1 MHLLSQQHS
10 FICFYAT
17 NIIVL
22 EFNYIMLMSW
32 IQNADFFLEFNIFFT
47 THEQLHYA
55 SFDQVI

>member
-1 MHLLSQQHS
+1 MHLLCQQHS
-10 FICFYAT
+10 FICFYT

-22 EFNYIMLMSW
+22 EFNYIIISW